1 MQNVA
6 IGRINGRGAVREPKI
21 KKAGEAVK
29 VWDFD
34 PAEILN
40 SPRKVKGKF
49 HTPLVDKDQEYIE
62 GKAVRNA
69 VPDFIHLPILH
80 DFHKERTVGIVTR
93 VVELSDGSFDFEGLI
108 KATDDCNDV
117 WELIEKG
124 NYDQVSLFGKRTCG
138 SKACSVRPGQR
149 TEPCIT
155 TALRLDSI
163 SVCDDK
169 ARNEGTSLYI
179 AKGSKVVFTANDE
192 LIKAETTESSLMHTA
207 TDYPDKKGYRIN
219 SKGEVI
225 RTDTKCRGTCPQYER
240 QDLGKGEDMSDDE
253 VEKDEEKKGDEVEE
267 ASVEGDAEESI
278 ESKLDKLEMII
289 EGLVQKDQEAKG
301 GDIPK
306 QDPGESYELPPEAER
321 EYGAPSAG
329 ETREDV
335 EVEPV
340 SPAPGGYDNVDK
352 LAAHIHLSSK
362 VGEGGA
368 EEKAVPKISL
378 TDRKTTS
385 PEEVQHWKDQYESGK
400 PGYQKQKA
408 EAIAAEQQKKED
420 YVNQTQVNE
429 SLNPDVARVDI
440 KADPEEPDPKQDK
453 VAPEPSQHKWE
464 TKDEKERYKKDRD
477 SSLKQESTT
486 AAVPRIDPKKPWAE
500 EEIGERDAKVKQNA
514 KKQPP
519 APKDKG
525 GKKLGSEEESK
536 ENVAKIPPSQV
547 KDAESK
553 DVKRHATV
561 KDKEMNAAPGG
572 GRSFRTEPEDSEM
585 PNVHAKPGETRP
597 LATGTK
603 PGAPQPKKTPP
614 EPAPK
619 GEKYKQFFADDST
632 KQFKDEEKA
641 GEMPDI
647 NSRLDR
653 LIAVVAQLVQS
664 DAGVHAGVE
673 EEKASYTRAG
683 RATTATREAG
693 RYRAKNPNG
702 ADAGTQADS
711 DWAKHG
717 QTVIDKKPRRDEHF
731 SKGTETMKDEEV
743 DTLVKAKVAA
753 EVETI
758 SKAYQASLDELK
770 KANADLAARI
780 DKMENETV
788 QKSGVAVILRDG
800 DGELGTVI
808 QSNAAAIS
816 AITKAKKAGA

>member
-21 KKAGEAVK
+21 KKAGDAVK

-138 SKACSVRPGQR
+138 SKACAVRPGQR

-179 AKGSKVVFTANDE
+179 AKGGKVVFTANDE

-253 VEKDEEKKGDEVEE
+253 VDKGKIEMPGRGIPKKGKFDSMGRNYQPPKKDEEKKGDEVEE

-385 PEEVQHWKDQYESGK
+385 PEEVQHWKDQYEAGK

-477 SSLKQESTT
+477 AGLKQESTT

-500 EEIGERDAKVKQNA
+500 EEIGERDAKLKQNA

-547 KDAESK
+547 KDTESK

-653 LIAVVAQLVQS
+653 LIAIVAQLVQS
-664 DAGVHAGVE
+664 DEKVHAGMDNPGAE
-673 EEKASYTRAG
+673 EEKA
-683 RATTATREAG
+683 
-693 RYRAKNPNG
+693 
-702 ADAGTQADS
+702 
-711 DWAKHG
+711 
-717 QTVIDKKPRRDEHF
+717 I

-788 QKSGVAVILRDG
+788 QKSGVAVILREG

>member
-1 MQNVA
+1 MYTPT
-6 IGRINGRGAVREPKI
+6 RPEFAVF
-21 KKAGEAVK
+21 KKAEPPSVAK
-29 VWDFD
+29 EWTFDFN
-34 PAEILN
+34 EILS
-40 SPRKVKGKF
+40 SPRKVRGKF
-49 HTPLVDKDQEYIE
+49 HTPLVDKDKEYI
-62 GKAVRNA
+62 GGGAVRNA
-69 VPDFIHLPILH
+69 VPHFMHLPILH

-124 NYDQVSLFGKRTCG
+124 NYDQVSIYGKRTCG
-138 SKACSVRPGQR
+138 SKSCSVRPEQR
-149 TEPCIT
+149 MEPCVT
-155 TALRLDSI
+155 TAVRLDSI
-163 SVCDDK
+163 SVCDEK
-169 ARNEGTSLYI
+169 ARNEGTSLYV
-179 AKGSKVVFTANDE
+179 AKGGKVVFTANDE
-192 LIKAETTESSLMHTA
+192 LIKAETTDSSLMHTA

-225 RTDTKCRGTCPQYER
+225 RTDTKCRATCPQYER

-253 VEKDEEKKGDEVEE
+253 VDKGKIEMPGRGIPKKGKFDSQGRNAKKPEEPEKKPESSWAGESKKSDEVEE

-385 PEEVQHWKDQYESGK
+385 PEEVQHWKEQYEGGK
-400 PGYQKQKA
+400 GEYQAQRAAK
-408 EAIAAEQQKKED
+408 IAQEQQAVQQGKESYANEIGSKKLQADASTVDAKAIDPARPEAQFVD
-420 YVNQTQVNE
+420 YHNKQVSE
-429 SLNPDVARVDI
+429 GEVDEPRLRTRSTGDEVVMEHVP
-440 KADPEEPDPKQDK
+440 KRTTTNADKERNKSPRPKKDERPVWSDYQGKQEEGHGKEEAVTPSWKEKGTPEGSKEVRSHEPKEAPKKDPEP
-453 VAPEPSQHKWE
+453 
-464 TKDEKERYKKDRD
+464 
-477 SSLKQESTT
+477 
-486 AAVPRIDPKKPWAE
+486 
-500 EEIGERDAKVKQNA
+500 
-514 KKQPP
+514 
-519 APKDKG
+519 
-525 GKKLGSEEESK
+525 
-536 ENVAKIPPSQV
+536 
-547 KDAESK
+547 SK
-553 DVKRHATV
+553 DVKRHATF
-561 KDKEMNAAPGG
+561 KDKKMNEPTPNKQGPDEDPKEAER
-572 GRSFRTEPEDSEM
+572 RSGIRE
-585 PNVHAKPGETRP
+585 KPGDKKPYEPKTEFGVQNKKEFESMSFQDKKKGTPTAQGNLRDET
-597 LATGTK
+597 K
-603 PGAPQPKKTPP
+603 
-614 EPAPK
+614 EHPAP
-619 GEKYKQFFADDST
+619 
-632 KQFKDEEKA
+632 EEKA

-653 LIAVVAQLVQS
+653 LIAIVAQLVQS
-664 DAGVHAGVE
+664 DAGVHAGMDNPGAE
-673 EEKASYTRAG
+673 EEKA
-683 RATTATREAG
+683 
-693 RYRAKNPNG
+693 
-702 ADAGTQADS
+702 
-711 DWAKHG
+711 
-717 QTVIDKKPRRDEHF
+717 I

-770 KANADLAARI
+770 KANTDLASRI
-780 DKMENETV
+780 EKMENETIS
-788 QKSGVAVILRDG
+788 KSGVAVILREG